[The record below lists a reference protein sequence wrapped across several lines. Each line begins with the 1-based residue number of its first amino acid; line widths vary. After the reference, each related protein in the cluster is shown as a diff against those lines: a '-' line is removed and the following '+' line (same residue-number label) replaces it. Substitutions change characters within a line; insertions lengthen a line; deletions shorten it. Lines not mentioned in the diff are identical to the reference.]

1 MLPCGTFNEDYG
13 RDTAV
18 IRTRLQWILT
28 VMALIVLLTIPFYGS
43 HYFIGLVN
51 KIGVWVIAILG
62 LQLMMGYCGLISFG
76 QVAFVA
82 IGAYTSAI
90 LTATFG
96 WPFWAAL
103 PMAGI
108 AAGLAGII
116 GGAPALRI
124 KGFYLALATLAV
136 HYIVAWLVIH
146 LDITGGAVGMH
157 VPAPAVGAFAFDT
170 DQAMFYIIVPVML
183 LMTYFAKNLARSRV
197 GRAFVAIRDNDLA
210 AAVMGVN
217 LFYYKLL
224 AFFIGCFFA
233 GIAGSLYVHWYTFAN
248 VEMFPLND
256 AVFYIGILI
265 VGGLGTITGVF
276 FGTIFILGLI
286 ELVIIASPTLTAA
299 FPALGLAPAA
309 ALGATAFGII
319 IVLFLIFEPRGL
331 AHRWTIFKASY
342 RLFPFAY

>member
-18 IRTRLQWILT
+18 IRTRLQWGLT
-28 VMALIVLLTIPFYGS
+28 VLAIILLLSVPLFGGYYVLGVINKMAIWI
-43 HYFIGLVN
+43 
-51 KIGVWVIAILG
+51 IAVMG
-62 LQLMMGYCGLISFG
+62 LQLTMGYCGLISFG
-76 QVAFVA
+76 QVAFMA

-90 LTATFG
+90 LTATLG
-96 WPFWAAL
+96 WPFWLAL

-116 GGAPALRI
+116 GGAPSLRI
-124 KGFYLALATLAV
+124 KGFYLALATLAI

-146 LDITGGAVGMH
+146 LHITGGAVGMH
-157 VPAPAVGAFAFDT
+157 VPSPAVGNFAFDT
-170 DQAMFYIIVPVML
+170 EYRMFYIIVPVML

-233 GIAGSLYVHWYTFAN
+233 GIAGSLLVHWYAFAN
-248 VEMFPLND
+248 VEMFGLTD
-256 AVFYIGILI
+256 TVFFVGMLI

-276 FGTIFILGLI
+276 YGVIFFSVLI
-286 ELVIIASPTLTAA
+286 ELVLLAAPTLTDL
-299 FPALGLAPAA
+299 FPAVGMAPAA
-309 ALGATAFGII
+309 ALGASAFGVI

-331 AHRWTIFKASY
+331 AHRWQLFKASY

>member
-18 IRTRLQWILT
+18 IRTRLQWGLT
-28 VMALIVLLTIPFYGS
+28 LLAIVVLLTYPLYGD
-43 HYFIGLVN
+43 YYLIGLIN
-51 KIGVWVIAILG
+51 KMAIVIIAVMG

-82 IGAYTSAI
+82 IGAFTSAI
-90 LTATFG
+90 VSGTLG
-96 WPFWAAL
+96 WPFWVAL
-103 PMAGI
+103 PVSGLVAGV
-108 AAGLAGII
+108 LGII

-124 KGFYLALATLAV
+124 KGFYLALATLAI

-146 LDITGGAVGMH
+146 MHITGGVIGLHA
-157 VPAPAVGAFAFDT
+157 PAPTIGNFAFDT
-170 DQAMFYIIVPVML
+170 DQTMFYIIAPMML
-183 LMTYFAKNLARSRV
+183 LMTYFAKNLTRSRV

-233 GIAGSLYVHWYTFAN
+233 GIAGSLFAHWMMFIH
-248 VEMFPLND
+248 VESFPLTD
-256 AVFYIGILI
+256 AVFYIGMLI

-276 FGTIFILGLI
+276 FGVIFISVLV
-286 ELVIIASPTLTAA
+286 ELVTFASPTLVGW
-299 FPALGLAPAA
+299 FPDIGMAPAA
-309 ALGATAFGII
+309 ALGASTFGVI

-331 AHRWTIFKASY
+331 AHRWQIFKASY

>member
-1 MLPCGTFNEDYG
+1 MLPCGTFNQDYG

-28 VMALIVLLTIPFYGS
+28 ILALILLFAVPAFGSYYFVGLINKMAITI
-43 HYFIGLVN
+43 
-51 KIGVWVIAILG
+51 IAVMG

-76 QVAFVA
+76 QVAFMA

-90 LTATFG
+90 LTASLG

-103 PMAGI
+103 PMSGI
-108 AAGLAGII
+108 VAGLAGII

-124 KGFYLALATLAV
+124 KGFYLALATLAI
-136 HYIVAWLVIH
+136 HYIVAWLIMH
-146 LDITGGAVGMH
+146 LDITGGTVGLH
-157 VPAPAVGAFAFDT
+157 VPPPTAGAFAFDT
-170 DQAMFYIIVPVML
+170 EYRIFYIIVPVML

-233 GIAGSLYVHWYTFAN
+233 GIAGSLLVHWYAFAD
-248 VEMFPLND
+248 VEMFTLTD
-256 AVFYIGILI
+256 AVFFVGMTI

-276 FGTIFILGLI
+276 YGVIFISVLI
-286 ELVIIASPTLTAA
+286 ELVTFGAPTVTAVL
-299 FPALGLAPAA
+299 PALGMAPAA
-309 ALGATAFGII
+309 ALSASAFGLI

-331 AHRWTIFKASY
+331 AHRWQIFKASY

>member
-18 IRTRLQWILT
+18 IRTRLQWLLTIL
-28 VMALIVLLTIPFYGS
+28 ALAVLLTLPLYGS
-43 HYFIGLVN
+43 YYLVGLVN
-51 KIGVWVIAILG
+51 KMAIWVIAILG

-76 QVAFVA
+76 QVAFMAV
-82 IGAYTSAI
+82 GAYTSAI
-90 LTATFG
+90 LTATLG

-108 AAGLAGII
+108 VAGLAGII
-116 GGAPALRI
+116 GGAPAMRI
-124 KGFYLALATLAV
+124 KGFYLALATLAI
-136 HYIVAWLVIH
+136 HYIVTWLVIH
-146 LDITGGAVGMH
+146 LNITGGAVGMR
-157 VPAPAVGAFAFDT
+157 VPAPTIGAFAFDT
-170 DQAMFYIIVPVML
+170 DQTMFYIIIPMML
-183 LMTYFAKNLARSRV
+183 MMTYFAKNLARSRI

-217 LFYYKLL
+217 LFYHKLL

-276 FGTIFILGLI
+276 FGTVFILGLI
-286 ELVIIASPTLTAA
+286 ELVITASPTLTAA
-299 FPALGLAPAA
+299 FPALGIAPAA
-309 ALGATAFGII
+309 ALGATAFGVI

-331 AHRWTIFKASY
+331 AHRWAIFKVSY

>member
-18 IRTRLQWILT
+18 IRTRLQWGLTIL
-28 VMALIVLLTIPFYGS
+28 VIIVLLAVPIFGS
-43 HYFIGLVN
+43 YYLLGVVN
-51 KIGVWVIAILG
+51 KMAIWIIAILG

-76 QVAFVA
+76 QVAFMA

-90 LTATFG
+90 LTATLG

-124 KGFYLALATLAV
+124 KGFYLALATLAI

-146 LDITGGAVGMH
+146 MDITGGAVGMH
-157 VPAPAVGAFAFDT
+157 VPAPTIGAFTFDT
-170 DQAMFYIIVPVML
+170 DYRMFYIIVPVML
-183 LMTYFAKNLARSRV
+183 LMLYFAKNLARSRV

-248 VEMFPLND
+248 VEMFPLTD

-276 FGTIFILGLI
+276 FGTIFILALI
-286 ELVIIASPTLTAA
+286 ELVIIASPTLTGW
-299 FPALGLAPAA
+299 FPAMGLSPAG
-309 ALGATAFGII
+309 ALGATAFGIV

-331 AHRWTIFKASY
+331 AHRWQLFKASY

>member
-18 IRTRLQWILT
+18 IRTRLQWGLT
-28 VMALIVLLTIPFYGS
+28 VLALILLLTIPLHGS
-43 HYFIGLVN
+43 YYFVGLLN
-51 KIGVWVIAILG
+51 KMAITIIAVLG

-76 QVAFVA
+76 QVAFMA
-82 IGAYTSAI
+82 IGAYTSTI
-90 LTATFG
+90 LTAELG
-96 WPFWAAL
+96 WPFWVAL

-116 GGAPALRI
+116 GGTPALRI
-124 KGFYLALATLAV
+124 KGFYLALATLAI

-146 LDITGGAVGMH
+146 MDITGGAVGRH
-157 VPAPAVGAFAFDT
+157 APSPTVGTFVFDT
-170 DQAMFYIIVPVML
+170 EQRMFYIIVPMML
-183 LMTYFAKNLARSRV
+183 LMTYFAKNLSRSRI

-210 AAVMGVN
+210 ASVMGVN
-217 LFYYKLL
+217 LFYHKLL

-233 GIAGSLYVHWYTFAN
+233 GIAGSLLAHWYTFVH
-248 VEMFPLND
+248 VENFPLTD
-256 AVFYIGILI
+256 AVFFIGMLI

-276 FGTIFILGLI
+276 YGVVFISVLI
-286 ELVIIASPTLTAA
+286 ELVTFASPTLTGW

-309 ALGATAFGII
+309 ALGASSFGII

-331 AHRWTIFKASY
+331 AHRWQLFKASY

>member
-18 IRTRLQWILT
+18 IRTRLQWLLTIL
-28 VMALIVLLTIPFYGS
+28 ALAVLLTLPLYAS
-43 HYFIGLVN
+43 YYLVGLVN
-51 KIGVWVIAILG
+51 KMAIWIIAIMG

-76 QVAFVA
+76 QVAFMAV
-82 IGAYTSAI
+82 GAYTSAI
-90 LTATFG
+90 LTASFG

-108 AAGLAGII
+108 VAGLAGII

-124 KGFYLALATLAV
+124 KGFYLALATLAI
-136 HYIVAWLVIH
+136 HYIVAWLIMH
-146 LDITGGAVGMH
+146 LHITGGAVGMH
-157 VPAPAVGAFAFDT
+157 VPAPTIGNFAFDT
-170 DQAMFYIIVPVML
+170 DERTFYIIIPAML
-183 LMTYFAKNLARSRV
+183 LMTYFAKNLARSRI

-217 LFYYKLL
+217 LFHYKLL

-233 GIAGSLYVHWYTFAN
+233 GIAGSLFAHWYTFVH
-248 VEMFPLND
+248 VENFSLND

-276 FGTIFILGLI
+276 FGTVFILGLI
-286 ELVIIASPTLTAA
+286 ELVIMASPTLTAA
-299 FPALGLAPAA
+299 FPGLGIAPAA
-309 ALGATAFGII
+309 ALGATAFGVI

-331 AHRWTIFKASY
+331 AHRWAIFKASY

>member
-28 VMALIVLLTIPFYGS
+28 VLALIVLLTIPFYGS

-90 LTATFG
+90 LTVRLG

-103 PMAGI
+103 PMSGI

-124 KGFYLALATLAV
+124 KGFYLALATLAI

-157 VPAPAVGAFAFDT
+157 VPAPTVGAFAFDT
-170 DQAMFYIIVPVML
+170 DQTMFYIIVPVML

-233 GIAGSLYVHWYTFAN
+233 GIAGSLYVHWFTFAN
-248 VEMFPLND
+248 VEMFPLTD

-286 ELVIIASPTLTAA
+286 ELVILASPTLTAA

-319 IVLFLIFEPRGL
+319 IILFLIFEPRGL
-331 AHRWTIFKASY
+331 AHRWAIFKASY

>member
-1 MLPCGTFNEDYG
+1 
-13 RDTAV
+13 
-18 IRTRLQWILT
+18 
-28 VMALIVLLTIPFYGS
+28 ALIVLLTIPFYGS

-90 LTATFG
+90 LTASFG

-124 KGFYLALATLAV
+124 KGFYLALATLAI

-146 LDITGGAVGMH
+146 VDITGGAVGMH
-157 VPAPAVGAFAFDT
+157 VPAPTVGAFAFDT
-170 DQAMFYIIVPVML
+170 DQTMFYIIVPVML

-217 LFYYKLL
+217 LFYHKLL

-233 GIAGSLYVHWYTFAN
+233 GIAGSLYVHWFTFAN
-248 VEMFPLND
+248 VEMFPLTD

>member
-18 IRTRLQWILT
+18 IRTRLQWLLT
-28 VMALIVLLTIPFYGS
+28 IVARVVLLTLPLYGS
-43 HYFIGLVN
+43 YYLVGLVN
-51 KIGVWVIAILG
+51 KMAIWIIAILG

-76 QVAFVA
+76 QVAFMA

-90 LTATFG
+90 LTASFG

-103 PMAGI
+103 PVSGI

-124 KGFYLALATLAV
+124 KGFYLALATLAI
-136 HYIVAWLVIH
+136 HYIVAWLIMH
-146 LDITGGAVGMH
+146 LHITGGAVGMH
-157 VPAPAVGAFAFDT
+157 VPAPTVGAFAFDT
-170 DQAMFYIIVPVML
+170 DEKTFYIIVPVML

-233 GIAGSLYVHWYTFAN
+233 GIAGSLFAHWYTFVH
-248 VEMFPLND
+248 VENFSLTD

-265 VGGLGTITGVF
+265 VGGLGSITGVF
-276 FGTIFILGLI
+276 FGTVFILTLV

-299 FPALGLAPAA
+299 FPGLGIAPAA

-331 AHRWTIFKASY
+331 AHRWQIFKASY

>member
-18 IRTRLQWILT
+18 IRTRLQWLLTIL
-28 VMALIVLLTIPFYGS
+28 ALAVLLTLPLYGS
-43 HYFIGLVN
+43 YYLIGLVN
-51 KIGVWVIAILG
+51 KMAIWVIAIMG

-90 LTATFG
+90 LTASFG

-108 AAGLAGII
+108 VAGLAGII

-124 KGFYLALATLAV
+124 KGFYLALATLAI
-136 HYIVAWLVIH
+136 HYIVAWLILH
-146 LDITGGAVGMH
+146 LHMTGGAMGMH
-157 VPAPAVGAFAFDT
+157 VPAPTIGAFAFDT
-170 DQAMFYIIVPVML
+170 DQTMFYIIIPMML

-233 GIAGSLYVHWYTFAN
+233 GIAGSLFASWYTFVH
-248 VEMFPLND
+248 VEMFSLND

-276 FGTIFILGLI
+276 FGTALILGLV
-286 ELVIIASPTLTAA
+286 ELVIMASPTLTAA
-299 FPALGLAPAA
+299 LPGLGMAPAA

-331 AHRWTIFKASY
+331 AHRWQIFRASY

>member
-18 IRTRLQWILT
+18 IRTRLQWLLTIL
-28 VMALIVLLTIPFYGS
+28 ALAVLLTLPLYS
-43 HYFIGLVN
+43 SYYLIGLVN
-51 KIGVWVIAILG
+51 KMAIWVIAIMG

-90 LTATFG
+90 LTASFG

-108 AAGLAGII
+108 VAGLAGII

-124 KGFYLALATLAV
+124 KGFYLALATLAI
-136 HYIVAWLVIH
+136 HYIVAWLILH
-146 LDITGGAVGMH
+146 LHMTGGAMGMH
-157 VPAPAVGAFAFDT
+157 VPAPTIGAFAFDT
-170 DQAMFYIIVPVML
+170 DQTMFYIIIPMML

-233 GIAGSLYVHWYTFAN
+233 GIAGSLFASWYTFVH
-248 VEMFPLND
+248 VEMFSLND

-276 FGTIFILGLI
+276 FGTALILGLV
-286 ELVIIASPTLTAA
+286 ELVIMASPTLTAA
-299 FPALGLAPAA
+299 LPGLGMAPAA

-331 AHRWTIFKASY
+331 AHRWQIFRASY